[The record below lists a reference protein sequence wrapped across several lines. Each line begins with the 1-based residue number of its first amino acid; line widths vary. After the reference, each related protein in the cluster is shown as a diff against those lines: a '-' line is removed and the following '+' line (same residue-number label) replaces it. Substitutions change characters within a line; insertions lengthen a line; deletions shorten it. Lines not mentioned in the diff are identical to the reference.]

1 MGSGGFDDDLLVQTR
16 LVDRPH
22 VRIAVAVPMSAHEA
36 IGLLVLLGYIA
47 AVLVLAW
54 SIGEATR

>member
-1 MGSGGFDDDLLVQTR
+1 
-16 LVDRPH
+16 
-22 VRIAVAVPMSAHEA
+22 MSAHEA